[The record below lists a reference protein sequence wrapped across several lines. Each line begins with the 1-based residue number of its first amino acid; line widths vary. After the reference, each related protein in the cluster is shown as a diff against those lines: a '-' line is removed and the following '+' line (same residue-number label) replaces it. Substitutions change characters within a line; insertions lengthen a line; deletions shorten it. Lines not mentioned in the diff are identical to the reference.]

1 MPAENALAF
10 LRSLDGAKPPP
21 NPILIAGP
29 QAFLR
34 ECVLDAVAR
43 RLMRDG
49 LKYRAFQIAN
59 AADSASVMEELRASD
74 LFAPKRMMVC
84 RVMRT
89 YRERGG
95 EVSDDGEESSGR
107 EARGGADAGLA
118 DAIAQCAPPNHLV
131 IVYDKDS
138 APAKVRRAAESAGV
152 VINCLRPFDNQLP
165 QYAQMFARGFQLK
178 LPQSAAELLV
188 SRHGGDLATIANA
201 LWKIAIRL
209 ENGAAVEAAD
219 LAEHGPAKIPEAFE
233 IAESLS
239 AGKSGAAMTQLERAL
254 AGGRDVFEI
263 LAVEVIPVMRRM
275 MVAATMLAARKRD
288 SEIGAALGF
297 GPMSPL
303 ATRAIDGARRFG
315 LARLERV
322 YQRASELDAD
332 LKNGQ
337 VKDREEALSALFL
350 DLLAS

>member
-1 MPAENALAF
+1 VPAENALAF
-10 LRSLDGAKPPP
+10 LRTLDGPKPLA

-34 ECVLDAVAR
+34 EYVLDAVAR

-74 LFAPKRMMVC
+74 LFAPKRVMVC

-107 EARGGADAGLA
+107 EARGADAGLA

-138 APAKVRRAAESAGV
+138 APAKVRRAAESAGM

-165 QYAQMFARGFQLK
+165 QYAQMFARGFRLK
-178 LPQSAAELLV
+178 LPQSGAELLV

-209 ENGAAVEAAD
+209 EKGAAVEAAD
-219 LAEHGPAKIPEAFE
+219 LAEQGSAKIPEAFE

-239 AGKSGAAMTQLERAL
+239 AGKSGAAMTQLARAL

-337 VKDREEALSALFL
+337 VKDREEALSALLL
-350 DLLAS
+350 DLLAN